1 MEGRSRLG
9 QLLIGL
15 ESKDVDLWV
24 GKSAHCTV
32 ETRKDVDDLRIG
44 RGMVDTTLPRKASK
58 R

>member
-15 ESKDVDLWV
+15 ESKDVGLCV
-24 GKSAHCTV
+24 GKSAHCTA
-32 ETRKDVDDLRIG
+32 ETRKDVETLRSG